1 MDLLPLAAGDKTT
14 MSANLIRVL
23 KPNVSREEA
32 LRAFSSAGASALYWR
47 IRSGSLRRIA
57 EVYVPY
63 FLFCVKCTAMPPRL
77 LAIDAVDG
85 SLDLFEFPR
94 IPGTGEL
101 LTRKSRNLLGPA
113 LTDERAAALLRD
125 KVLRVIFQQGLFRLR
140 DPRIEI
146 TRVPCELHLP
156 YWLGFYERNG
166 SVHCRVMDA
175 IRRRME
181 GAKASAFFEQ
191 WLAA

>member
-1 MDLLPLAAGDKTT
+1 
-14 MSANLIRVL
+14 MSSDLIRIL
-23 KPNVSREEA
+23 KPNVTQEEA

-47 IRSGSLRRIA
+47 VRSGPLRRIA
-57 EVYVPY
+57 DVYVPY
-63 FLFCVKCTAMPPRL
+63 FLFCVKCPAMPPRL
-77 LAIDAVDG
+77 FAIDAVDG

-94 IPGTGEL
+94 IPGSGEL
-101 LTRKSRNLLGPA
+101 LTRPTRNRLGAA
-113 LTDERAAALLRD
+113 LTEERAAARLRE
-125 KVLRVIFQQGLFRLR
+125 KVLRVIFQQGLFKLR
-140 DPRIEI
+140 DLRIEI
-146 TRVPCELHLP
+146 TRVPGELHLP

>member
-1 MDLLPLAAGDKTT
+1 
-14 MSANLIRVL
+14 MSSDLIRVL
-23 KPNVSREEA
+23 KPNVTREEA

-47 IRSGSLRRIA
+47 IRSGPLRRMA

-63 FLFCVKCTAMPPRL
+63 FLFSVKCTAMPPHL
-77 LAIDAVDG
+77 FAIDAVDG
-85 SLDLFEFPR
+85 SLDLFEFPHV
-94 IPGTGEL
+94 PGNGEL
-101 LTRKSRNLLGPA
+101 VTRTSRNLLGAA
-113 LTDERAAALLRD
+113 LTEKRAPTLLRD
-125 KVLRVIFQQGLFRLR
+125 KVLRVMFQQGLFRLR

-166 SVHCRVMDA
+166 SIHCRVMDA

>member
-1 MDLLPLAAGDKTT
+1 
-14 MSANLIRVL
+14 MSSNLIRIL
-23 KPNVSREEA
+23 KPNVTQEEA

-47 IRSGSLRRIA
+47 IRSGPLRRIA
-57 EVYVPY
+57 DVYVPY
-63 FLFCVKCTAMPPRL
+63 FLFSVKSTNMRPRL
-77 LAIDAVDG
+77 FAMDAVDG

-94 IPGTGEL
+94 IPGNGEL
-101 LTRKSRNLLGPA
+101 LTRPSHNRMGAA
-113 LTDERAAALLRD
+113 LSEERAAALLRE
-125 KVLRVIFQQGLFRLR
+125 KVLRVIFQQGLFKLR
-140 DPRIEI
+140 DLRIEM
-146 TRVPCELHLP
+146 TRVPGELHLP

-175 IRRRME
+175 VRRRME

>member
-1 MDLLPLAAGDKTT
+1 MC
-14 MSANLIRVL
+14 ANPIRIL
-23 KPNVSREEA
+23 QPNVTQEEA

-47 IRSGSLRRIA
+47 IRSGPLRRIA
-57 EVYVPY
+57 DLYVPY

-77 LAIDAVDG
+77 LAMDAVDG
-85 SLDLFEFPR
+85 SLDLFEFPQ
-94 IPGTGEL
+94 IPGEGEL
-101 LTRKSRNLLGPA
+101 LTRPSRNLLGAA
-113 LTDERAAALLRD
+113 LSEERAAGLLRD
-125 KVLRVIFQQGLFRLR
+125 KVLRVIFQQGFFKLH

-156 YWLGFYERNG
+156 YWLGFYERSG
-166 SVHCRVMDA
+166 SVRCRVMDA

>member
-1 MDLLPLAAGDKTT
+1 
-14 MSANLIRVL
+14 MSAKLIRIL
-23 KPNVSREEA
+23 KPNVTQEEA
-32 LRAFSSAGASALYWR
+32 LCAFSSAGVSALYWR
-47 IRSGSLRRIA
+47 IRSGRLRRIA
-57 EVYVPY
+57 DVYVPY
-63 FLFCVKCTAMPPRL
+63 FLFCVKSTAMPPRL
-77 LAIDAVDG
+77 LAMDAVDG

-94 IPGTGEL
+94 IPGNGEL
-101 LTRKSRNLLGPA
+101 LTRNSRNLLGAA
-113 LTDERAAALLRD
+113 LTEERAAGLLRE
-125 KVLRVIFQQGLFRLR
+125 KVLRVIFQQGLFKLR

-175 IRRRME
+175 VRRRME

>member
-1 MDLLPLAAGDKTT
+1 
-14 MSANLIRVL
+14 MSSDLIRVL
-23 KPNVSREEA
+23 KPNVTREEA

-47 IRSGSLRRIA
+47 IRSGPLRRIA

-63 FLFCVKCTAMPPRL
+63 FLFCVKCTARPPHL
-77 LAIDAVDG
+77 FAIDAVDG
-85 SLDLFEFPR
+85 SLDLFEFPQ
-94 IPGTGEL
+94 IPGNGEL
-101 LTRKSRNLLGPA
+101 LTRTNRNLLGAA
-113 LTDERAAALLRD
+113 LTEERAAALLRD

-140 DPRIEI
+140 DPRTEI
-146 TRVPCELHLP
+146 TRVPGELHLP

>member
-1 MDLLPLAAGDKTT
+1 
-14 MSANLIRVL
+14 MSVDLIRVL
-23 KPNVSREEA
+23 RPNVTREEA

-47 IRSGSLRRIA
+47 IRSGPLRRIA
-57 EVYVPY
+57 DVYVPY
-63 FLFCVKCTAMPPRL
+63 FLFCAKCTAMPPRL
-77 LAIDAVDG
+77 FAIDAIDG

-94 IPGTGEL
+94 IPGNEDL
-101 LTRKSRNLLGPA
+101 LTRNSRNLLGAA
-113 LTDERAAALLRD
+113 LTEERAAALLRD

-146 TRVPCELHLP
+146 TRAPCELHLP
-156 YWLGFYERNG
+156 YWLGFHERNG
-166 SVHCRVMDA
+166 SVHCRVLDA
-175 IRRRME
+175 VRRRME